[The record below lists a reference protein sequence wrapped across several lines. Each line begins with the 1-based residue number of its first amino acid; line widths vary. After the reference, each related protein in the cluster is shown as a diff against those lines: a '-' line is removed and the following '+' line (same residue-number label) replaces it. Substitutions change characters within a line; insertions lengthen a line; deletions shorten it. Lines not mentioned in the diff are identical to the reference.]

1 MIKELS
7 AMAEGSLFFIHLLRT
22 MRIPGIPGFDQQAF
36 EKYFKNTGMLFIGRV
51 GSLIIKMI
59 VGISVANYLGRGQNG
74 VLNGGIVYIYLLSGV
89 ASLGLDQFIIK
100 ELHAF
105 PDNRDQILGT
115 SFWLKIFAGV
125 TCFPLIW
132 LAYQVYPPKGT
143 PYSYLLIFSFIGIIQ
158 AFTVIESY
166 FQSQVRSKYIM
177 QVQIAG
183 NLMSAVIKLTLIFT
197 QMPLIWFVYA
207 YVLDFVFISAG
218 DYFTYQRKGHSIFSW
233 SYNRTLAQ
241 KLLTYS
247 WPLIISGT
255 MVALYM
261 KIDVIMLQNIS
272 GIKEAG
278 AYATVASL
286 SEAWNF
292 VPVVI
297 VTSLFPAILNAKRDD
312 PARYNKRVQHLYDLM
327 VYLSVPVA
335 AIITFASPLIYKLYK
350 PEYAYAAPVLSVHI
364 WSGVFV
370 FLGAASGQYLVA
382 ENLNKLTFVRTSF
395 GAIVNIVLNLLLLP
409 KMGMMGA
416 AISTLVAYASSTFFL
431 LVIPKVNDQGVKMLR
446 SLFFV
451 SLFEK
456 NIRKK

>member
-1 MIKELS
+1 
-7 AMAEGSLFFIHLLRT
+7 
-22 MRIPGIPGFDQQAF
+22 MRIPGIPGFDQQSF
-36 EKYFKNTGMLFIGRV
+36 EKYFKNTGALFIGRV
-51 GSLIIKMI
+51 GSLVIKMI

-74 VLNGGIVYIYLLSGV
+74 ILNGGIVYIYLFSAI
-89 ASLGLDQFIIK
+89 ASLGLDQFIVK

-105 PDNRDQILGT
+105 PNNRDQILGT
-115 SFWLKIFAGV
+115 SFWLKVFAGLL
-125 TCFPLIW
+125 CIPLIW
-132 LAYQVYPPKGT
+132 LAYQVYPAKGT
-143 PYSYLLIFSFIGIIQ
+143 PYNYLFIFSFIGIIQ

-166 FQSQVRSKYIM
+166 FQSEVQSKYIM

-183 NLMSAVIKLTLIFT
+183 NLISAAIKLALIFT
-197 QMPLIWFVYA
+197 RMPLIWFVYA
-207 YVLDFVFISAG
+207 YVLDYALISAG
-218 DYFTYQRKGHSIFSW
+218 DYFTYQRKGRNVFSW
-233 SYNRTLAQ
+233 GYNRALAQ

-247 WPLIISGT
+247 WPLIISGI

-272 GIKEAG
+272 GIREAG
-278 AYATVASL
+278 AYATVAQL

-297 VTSLFPAILNAKRDD
+297 VTSLFPAILNARRDE
-312 PARYNKRVQHLYDLM
+312 PERYNKRIQHMYDLM

-370 FLGAASGQYLVA
+370 FLGAASGQYLIA
-382 ENLNKLTFVRTSF
+382 ENLNKLTFVRTTF
-395 GAIVNIVLNLLLLP
+395 GAVVNIVLNLILIP

-416 AISTLVAYASSTFFL
+416 AIATLVAYASSTFFL
-431 LVIPKVNDQGVKMLR
+431 LVIPKVNDQGIKMLR
-446 SLFFV
+446 SLLFV
-451 SLFEK
+451 SLFDK
-456 NIRKK
+456 IFSKK